1 MKKTNFYIG
10 IMLLA
15 LTCASCSKGVDKQ
28 ELNAKGYVSETDDH
42 TYVDDGK
49 RFVESDKG
57 AYYWKDGLLYYYD
70 LASDKETLLCRN
82 ANCEHTGQSCNA
94 MFMDYDEGVYYYKD
108 SLYMIEMQNAEESTK
123 YYLAKVSEDGSVR
136 TRMTELF
143 EVPVKE
149 AVSYVGMI
157 HRGYFYF
164 SVSPSVYDKK
174 KENVLYRV
182 QIKENAKVETIA
194 SATGYGVEY
203 EMQGYGTKIYFD
215 ETQNTDANA
224 SGYSN
229 QLKTYD
235 ITNGKIEECGISDF
249 RRFLVVDGDVYY
261 NAKDT
266 IWKKTDGKKPEK
278 FYDLGRDM
286 IGNFK
291 YDGKY
296 FYFDNL
302 ADYQLKEKDDK
313 NRTIL
318 VIDKNGS
325 LINKLKVSSEL
336 EMYGGD
342 KERMFFYNYK
352 DITKVY
358 LQWTNKF
365 GDGQLNPEELK

>member
-1 MKKTNFYIG
+1 MKKTNFYIA

-70 LASDKETLLCRN
+70 LASDKETILCRN
-82 ANCEHTGQSCNA
+82 VNCDHTGQSCNA
-94 MFMDYDEGVYYYKD
+94 LFMDYDEALYYYKN
-108 SLYMIEMQNAEESTK
+108 SLYMIEMQNTK
-123 YYLAKVSEDGSVR
+123 EKTKCYLTKISEDGSTR
-136 TRMTELF
+136 TRITELF
-143 EVPVKE
+143 ERPNTQGICYE
-149 AVSYVGMI
+149 GAI

-164 SVSPSVYDKK
+164 AVSPSTYEKK
-174 KENVLYRV
+174 KENSLYRV

-203 EMQGYGTKIYFD
+203 DMQGYGTKIYFD

-224 SGYSN
+224 SDYSSR
-229 QLKTYD
+229 LKTYD

-249 RRFLVVDGDVYY
+249 RRFLIVDGDVYY

-266 IWKKTDGKKPEK
+266 IWKKNDGKKPEK
-278 FYDLGRDM
+278 FYDLGRDV

-291 YDGKY
+291 YDGNY
-296 FYFDNL
+296 FYFHIDNENKTNGKKTN
-302 ADYQLKEKDDK
+302 D
-313 NRTIL
+313 RTIL

-325 LINKLKVSSEL
+325 LVSELKVPRGFEL
-336 EMYGGD
+336 CGGD

-352 DITKVY
+352 DLSKMY
-358 LQWTNKF
+358 LQWTNTF
-365 GDGQLNPEELK
+365 EDGLLKPEELK